1 LEFVS
6 YLLYIPLMN
15 SFIIASTDKKRIE
28 EKINEIVKKNQAI
41 VSEFKL
47 KTIEDARELK
57 ELTKL
62 SHQQKLAV
70 IIKELEKASLPALN
84 AILKNIEEP
93 GPNIIFIITTRNIKS
108 VIPTV
113 ISRCQIIKL
122 TSKRE
127 ENKDINPEYLAFLN
141 KKKGLQLLYV
151 DKIKKREE
159 ALEFLEGLIQFCEKS
174 IYQKERDTKILRCLI
189 HANQALLAIKS
200 NANVKLQL
208 TRMVINL

>member
-1 LEFVS
+1 M
-6 YLLYIPLMN
+6 LYIPLMN

-70 IIKELEKASLPALN
+70 IIKEVEKASLPALN

-93 GPNIIFIITTRNIKS
+93 GPNIIFILTTRNIKS

-141 KKKGLQLLYV
+141 KKRVCNFFMLIKLKRG
-151 DKIKKREE
+151 KKR
-159 ALEFLEGLIQFCEKS
+159 
-174 IYQKERDTKILRCLI
+174 
-189 HANQALLAIKS
+189 
-200 NANVKLQL
+200 
-208 TRMVINL
+208 

>member
-1 LEFVS
+1 
-6 YLLYIPLMN
+6 MN
-15 SFIIASTDKKRIE
+15 SFIISSTDKKGVE
-28 EKINEIVKKNQAI
+28 KKINEIVKKNQAI

-62 SHQQKLAV
+62 SHQQRLAV
-70 IIKELEKASLPALN
+70 IIKEVEKASLPALN

-93 GPNIIFIITTRNIKS
+93 GNVIFILTTRNIKS
-108 VIPTV
+108 VMPTV
-113 ISRCQIIKL
+113 VSRCQIIKL
-122 TSKRE
+122 TSKRG

-151 DKIKKREE
+151 DKIRKREE

-174 IYQKERDTKILRCLI
+174 IYQKEKDPKTSRCLI
-189 HANQALLAIKS
+189 YASQALSAIKS